1 MNWILLITL
10 ATFFDSIR
18 IFIDNYVSDV
28 YFKKR
33 SAVSQKIFYGFTSLI
48 TSIIILAITNFNLN
62 GVDHGVIGLILLS
75 GLLSVLSSI
84 PYIRAL
90 EVDDSINLG
99 IFIQLAPILYLVF
112 GWLFLGESFSPMQL
126 IAFAIILS
134 APLLIIF
141 SARKR
146 SRHTKLKAILYAFLY
161 VFIAVIGNLVY
172 VKASANNI
180 NFVHSIAFLLLGRG
194 IGYTAIM
201 SAVPKWRKRFYSVV
215 KSSKLKVL
223 VPMTIDHLIGLAKD
237 FTYRGGLIAAPAVA
251 IASAASDSVEPIFIF
266 FMGIILTLI
275 WPKFGREKLDRKSII
290 IHLIAIILVVAGII
304 LLNML

>member
-1 MNWILLITL
+1 MNWILLITT
-10 ATFFDSIR
+10 ATFLDSTR

-33 SAVSQKIFYGFTSLI
+33 SAVGQKIFYGLTSLI
-48 TSIIILAITNFNLN
+48 TAVIILAITNFSFNEADF
-62 GVDHGVIGLILLS
+62 GAIGLVLLS

-84 PYIRAL
+84 PYIKAL

-112 GWLFLGESFSPMQL
+112 GWFFFGEAFSPIQL

-141 SARKR
+141 STRKK
-146 SRHTKLKAILYAFLY
+146 SRHIKFKAILYAFSY

-172 VKASANNI
+172 VKASTGNI
-180 NFVHSIAFLLLGRG
+180 DFVHSIAFLLLGRG
-194 IGYTAIM
+194 IGYTVIM

-215 KSSKLKVL
+215 KSSKFKVL
-223 VPMTIDHLIGLAKD
+223 IPMLVNHLIGLAKD

-251 IASAASDSVEPIFIF
+251 VASAASDSVEPIMIF
-266 FMGIILTLI
+266 FMGIVLTLI
-275 WPKFGREKLDRKSII
+275 WPKFGREKLNRKSVI
-290 IHLIAIILVVAGII
+290 IHLIAIILVVTGIV